1 MTSNA
6 DMKTTV
12 KRPLRIVLSVCGIL
26 LLLFVIAGVIILS
39 CGVRPLTIE
48 AGDAMPEERDFVR
61 FPFAP
66 LSCRTDLQDGA
77 LTAVGEHTV
86 EFTFLG
92 IPCHTTLTVQDTTP
106 PRFRVKDHGV
116 RLGDEVSWE
125 DFVLDLT
132 EFSDYTAA
140 LTAPENLDAPGEY
153 PVAIRITDAQGNVT
167 EQGASLFAFALPD
180 VLPIEAGSDAY
191 TCAERLEM
199 AVPHATFAEDVDTSR
214 VGEITSYILLDGF
227 LLPLRLHV
235 QDTTPPIAHTI
246 HVKIPTGL
254 EQPLLPTDFLAGIVD
269 ASEVR
274 AEYERTPDFRTPG
287 SRGLTLILTDASGN
301 TSRVRCRLTVLD
313 PAADDPVIPQDSG
326 LPVIHGVK
334 KLKMNVG
341 TWISY
346 TSGITARDA
355 DGNALT
361 VKVDSSAVQRN
372 IPGTYTITYTATD
385 KKGRVG
391 VARTTVTVCEIT
403 KETLKPYVDKVLG
416 KILKKDMTQREQA
429 RAIYDWMI
437 ANVSYTAYTSKEYW
451 MRAAYSGFVNG
462 RGDCYVYYA
471 MSRALLDGAGI
482 ENMEICRDN
491 PAKPHFWNLVNCGD
505 GWYHFDTCPHYK
517 NYPLESF
524 MLTDR
529 EVEEY
534 SNNCVEDYYSFDASL
549 YPATP

>member
-1 MTSNA
+1 
-6 DMKTTV
+6 MKTTV
-12 KRPLRIVLSVCGIL
+12 KRPLRIILSVCGIL

-48 AGDAMPEERDFVR
+48 AGDAMPEEREFVR

-235 QDTTPPIAHTI
+235 HLSF
-246 HVKIPTGL
+246 KRW
-254 EQPLLPTDFLAGIVD
+254 
-269 ASEVR
+269 R
-274 AEYERTPDFRTPG
+274 A
-287 SRGLTLILTDASGN
+287 
-301 TSRVRCRLTVLD
+301 
-313 PAADDPVIPQDSG
+313 
-326 LPVIHGVK
+326 
-334 KLKMNVG
+334 
-341 TWISY
+341 W
-346 TSGITARDA
+346 
-355 DGNALT
+355 
-361 VKVDSSAVQRN
+361 
-372 IPGTYTITYTATD
+372 
-385 KKGRVG
+385 
-391 VARTTVTVCEIT
+391 
-403 KETLKPYVDKVLG
+403 
-416 KILKKDMTQREQA
+416 
-429 RAIYDWMI
+429 
-437 ANVSYTAYTSKEYW
+437 
-451 MRAAYSGFVNG
+451 
-462 RGDCYVYYA
+462 
-471 MSRALLDGAGI
+471 
-482 ENMEICRDN
+482 
-491 PAKPHFWNLVNCGD
+491 
-505 GWYHFDTCPHYK
+505 
-517 NYPLESF
+517 
-524 MLTDR
+524 
-529 EVEEY
+529 
-534 SNNCVEDYYSFDASL
+534 
-549 YPATP
+549 